1 MFLNANEIFY
11 EIFLLSVV
19 SLMNSV
25 LSGTLVR
32 DVVQEEHVVMNT
44 NMRMMM
50 MVKSQ
55 VI

>member
-1 MFLNANEIFY
+1 MLMKYFY

-25 LSGTLVR
+25 WSGTLVR
-32 DVVQEEHVVMNT
+32 DVVQEELVVMNT
-44 NMRMMM
+44 KMKMMM

>member
-25 LSGTLVR
+25 WSGTLVR
-32 DVVQEEHVVMNT
+32 DVVQEELVVMNT
-44 NMRMMM
+44 KMM

-55 VI
+55 VM